1 MNVKEQGFKTL
12 EAVER
17 ERERERVTFSQI
29 GFVYGAQNRNRN
41 KIKKTKDRLLYLLY
55 DSLSFL

>member
-1 MNVKEQGFKTL
+1 MQNVKTI

-17 ERERERVTFSQI
+17 ERERETFSQI
-29 GFVYGAQNRNRN
+29 GFVCGAQNRNRN
-41 KIKKTKDRLLYLLY
+41 KRKKTKDRLLYLLY